1 MRSADSIM
9 AANKGTLVINDTTT
23 VTGVFSAVY
32 VLSDTVFNTLTDSNG
47 NTKGSYITA
56 VGTAV
61 KAGAFIRPI
70 DGCDF
75 STIKLTSGSVVA
87 VK

>member
-1 MRSADSIM
+1 MKSAESVM
-9 AANKGTLVINDTTT
+9 AANRGTLVINDTTA
-23 VTGVFSAVY
+23 VTGRFSAVY
-32 VLSDTVFNTLTDSNG
+32 VLTDTVFNVLTDSNS
-47 NTKGSYITA
+47 NTKTSYITA

-70 DGCDF
+70 EGADF
-75 STIKLTSGSVVA
+75 TAITLTSGSVVA